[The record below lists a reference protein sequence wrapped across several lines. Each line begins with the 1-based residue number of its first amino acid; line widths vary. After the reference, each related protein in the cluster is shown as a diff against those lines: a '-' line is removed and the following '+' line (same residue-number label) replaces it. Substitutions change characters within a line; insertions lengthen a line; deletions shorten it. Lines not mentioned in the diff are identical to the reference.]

1 MTKKIQILKMSFS
14 HHIHPRMHHTMVIK
28 TPPNIHESRV
38 TGPSD
43 KPCCRAEQES
53 GGAKAPASPGSPPSC
68 GCIKALFPPSGQGGH
83 LLTCAVILLTL
94 WAVSY
99 CVLGQVALPGQLL
112 YQCCHE

>member
-1 MTKKIQILKMSFS
+1 
-14 HHIHPRMHHTMVIK
+14 MVIK
-28 TPPNIHESRV
+28 TPPNIHENRV

-43 KPCCRAEQES
+43 KPCCRAEQDS

-68 GCIKALFPPSGQGGH
+68 GCIKALFPPSGQCGH